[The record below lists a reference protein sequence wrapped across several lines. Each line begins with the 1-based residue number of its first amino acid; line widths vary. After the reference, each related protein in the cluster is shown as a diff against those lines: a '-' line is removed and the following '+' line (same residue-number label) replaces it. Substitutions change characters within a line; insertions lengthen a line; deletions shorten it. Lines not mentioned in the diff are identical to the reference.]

1 MTVVTLHDQ
10 DVDNCIR
17 LIHLNKRS
25 WRPEDIPE
33 RLMKELFQNWD
44 SSDEDSGGS
53 LESALPNPQSH
64 HP

>member
-44 SSDEDSGGS
+44 PSETV
-53 LESALPNPQSH
+53 ENP
-64 HP
+64 